1 MDVFVLKEPLKHS
14 NRRLQCPII
23 ARKISLPFTIP
34 YFFPPKGW
42 NTTQNGCRSLIL
54 EALGAPREAMGK
66 PEHNADTAIGTSWSN
81 GAHTDRADW
90 AGKKLR
96 FTEHVPHTNSRP
108 WPTWSHSILTNTL
121 PDRYCS
127 PTLQMRMWRRDKSKY
142 SNVRSELTGEPRL
155 EPPLSSTSCRLR
167 ENRKYL
173 LLWPFLL
180 FIVSP
185 PP

>member
-14 NRRLQCPII
+14 NRRQQCPII
-23 ARKISLPFTIP
+23 ARKILLPF
-34 YFFPPKGW
+34 
-42 NTTQNGCRSLIL
+42 TTQNGCCYLVL

-66 PEHNADTAIGTSWSN
+66 PEHNADTAIGTSWRN
-81 GAHTDRADW
+81 DAHTDRADW

-96 FTEHVPHTNSRP
+96 FTEHIPHTNSRP
-108 WPTWSHSILTNTL
+108 SQTWSHSILTSTL

-127 PTLQMRMWRRDKSKY
+127 PTLQMSTWRRDKSKY
-142 SNVRSELTGEPRL
+142 SNVCSELTGEPRL
-155 EPPLSSTSCRLR
+155 ESTLSSTPCRLR
-167 ENRKYL
+167 EKSKYL
-173 LLWPFLL
+173 LLGPFLH